1 MGIRMNSP
9 AEFVRN
15 AYSGFINREPDPNK
29 RLLLKAG
36 VAFLVASVLP
46 PSLVFA
52 QRSRTWID
60 DEWGPLADDIRSRL
74 TGLVLHTFHGDGQ
87 IGEVYDR
94 VAREVFGKE
103 TSLRAELKASADENL
118 TASPDSRSTLGHCG
132 PITMAAILGEAPQ
145 TLLQKQAAA
154 LKHAGDVK
162 IQISLE
168 EAIYYMKKGQMVGV
182 DLPEEP
188 GTWFRAGLEYN
199 PRTREMLVT
208 SYGFPDKWLPIDM
221 IARLSD
227 GSKKMFIPIHGDRP
241 IDDLIGERFKKD
253 EKFYVG
259 YYKRYA
265 YESGDDEIFDYIIN
279 N

>member
-1 MGIRMNSP
+1 MISP
-9 AEFVRN
+9 ELVIPESARVSRRTLLTAAALVVCGARFIFMPEGVVAEDGR
-15 AYSGFINREPDPNK
+15 
-29 RLLLKAG
+29 
-36 VAFLVASVLP
+36 
-46 PSLVFA
+46 
-52 QRSRTWID
+52 RTWID

-74 TGLVLHTFHGDGQ
+74 TDLTLHTFHGDGQ

-103 TSLRAELKASADENL
+103 TSLRAELNASAVENL
-118 TASPDSRSTLGHCG
+118 IASPGSRSTLGYCG
-132 PITMAAILGEAPQ
+132 PITMAAILGESPK

-162 IQISLE
+162 IQISVE
-168 EAIYYMKKGQMVGV
+168 EAIEYMNKGQMVGV

-188 GTWFRAGLEYN
+188 GTWFRVGLEYN

-208 SYGFPDKWLPIDM
+208 AYGFPDKWLSVDM
-221 IARLSD
+221 IAKLSD
-227 GSKKMFIPIHGDRP
+227 GSKKIFIPIHGGSP

-253 EKFYVG
+253 EEFYVE

-265 YESGDDEIFDYIIN
+265 YKSGDDEIFDYIIN
-279 N
+279 S